1 MNLKKA
7 IKIYMSKT
15 HSRNGH
21 PLTMTDLIT
30 VSALGIAFVPL
41 FIIMSPFQIYQI
53 KKEGIKKRFKK
64 NYLYYKKEAK

>member
-1 MNLKKA
+1 MNWKTA

-15 HSRNGH
+15 HSKNGH
-21 PLTMTDLIT
+21 PFTMTDLIT
-30 VSALGIAFVPL
+30 VSALGIVFVPL
-41 FIIMSPFQIYQI
+41 FIIMFPFQVYKI